1 MFPGDGGGERLRGR
15 GLRVDVHLV
24 DEEEGEAAV
33 AADPLA
39 EELVHPLQ
47 DEGPGRVLQVVGARN
62 ATAALNGSK
71 LRIVASSCNLS
82 RASGVVTLTVESL
95 VGMHSGVDGSSS
107 LTFFFS
113 PA

>member
-1 MFPGDGGGERLRGR
+1 MFPGYGGGERLCGR

-24 DEEEGEAAV
+24 DEEEGESAV
-33 AADPLA
+33 AGDPLA

-47 DEGPGRVLQVVGARN
+47 DEGPGRVFQVVGAGN

-71 LRIVASSCNLS
+71 LRIVARSCNLS
-82 RASGVVTLTVESL
+82 ATRVVALTVESL

>member
-1 MFPGDGGGERLRGR
+1 MFPGDGCGERLCGR

-33 AADPLA
+33 AGDPLA

-47 DEGPGRVLQVVGARN
+47 DEGPGRVLKVVGAGN
-62 ATAALNGSK
+62 ATDALNESK
-71 LRIVASSCNLS
+71 LRIVARSCNLS
-82 RASGVVTLTVESL
+82 ATRVVPLTVESL